1 MKKNNRNTVIRKNI
15 LSISVAILLYMLLSV
30 FFIIEY
36 NNMYSQIFIILL
48 LALLIFI
55 SVTVKLSYLK
65 LDILPENL
73 LIREQNILNHSIM
86 STKRHLDIPYDYIN
100 DFKINKN
107 TLSIHVKNSSEVSK
121 LNFSIHCFSHNE
133 KRKIEELLSERIVKI
148 SN

>member
-86 STKRHLDIPYDYIN
+86 STKRYLDIPYDYIN